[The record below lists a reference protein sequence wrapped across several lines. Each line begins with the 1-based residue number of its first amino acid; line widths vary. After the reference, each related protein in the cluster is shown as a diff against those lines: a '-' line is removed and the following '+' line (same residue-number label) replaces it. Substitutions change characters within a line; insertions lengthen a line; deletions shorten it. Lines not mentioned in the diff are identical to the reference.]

1 MRFVSVTPER
11 PETAPESELVDYQ
24 VAAAHDTAPSNEPDQ
39 SRDAVGRAHVPAPAR
54 EPAAVNGLAA
64 AMPGAALARSG
75 AKVDTLR
82 DPTPPAARTADNG
95 GPWTTE
101 VVQRDAWSPTRLA
114 ARARAATRPRHV
126 AARSSRPRRPRR
138 PRQLRAALGMLIVL
152 ALAGTFFA
160 WVTAEPIWLAVGR
173 GDTGTATVAG
183 CVGSGLTQRC
193 RGSFAAADGRYTTE
207 GVRLI
212 GVSRAQ
218 TLPGTQVR
226 AQMVHAGSAT
236 AYLENRML
244 MTLRWLLG
252 VLLVLLTGV
261 GIVLATGA
269 PRLEDRRARRTAA
282 ACGLAAPLLVTIGF
296 LAATY

>member
-1 MRFVSVTPER
+1 MTPER

-39 SRDAVGRAHVPAPAR
+39 
-54 EPAAVNGLAA
+54 
-64 AMPGAALARSG
+64 LARSG

>member
-1 MRFVSVTPER
+1 MTPER

-24 VAAAHDTAPSNEPDQ
+24 VAAAHDTEPINEPDP
-39 SRDAVGRAHVPAPAR
+39 SRDAVGRASVPAPAR

-64 AMPGAALARSG
+64 AVQGAALARSG

-82 DPTPPAARTADNG
+82 DATPPAARTAG
-95 GPWTTE
+95 GPLITE
-101 VVQRDAWSPTRLA
+101 VVDRDAWSPTRLA

-126 AARSSRPRRPRR
+126 ATRSRRPRR
-138 PRQLRAALGMLIVL
+138 PRQLRAALGMLVVL

-160 WVTAEPIWLAVGR
+160 WVTAEPIWLAAGR

-218 TLPGTQVR
+218 TATGTRFQ

-236 AYLENRML
+236 AYLENGML

-269 PRLEDRRARRTAA
+269 LRLEDRRARRTAA
-282 ACGLAAPLLVTIGF
+282 VCGLAAPLLVTIGF

>member
-1 MRFVSVTPER
+1 MTPER
-11 PETAPESELVDYQ
+11 PETAPESEL
-24 VAAAHDTAPSNEPDQ
+24 TEPSNEPDP
-39 SRDAVGRAHVPAPAR
+39 SRDAAGRASVPAPAR
-54 EPAAVNGLAA
+54 EPAAFNGLAA
-64 AMPGAALARSG
+64 AVQGAALARSG

-82 DPTPPAARTADNG
+82 DATPPAPSARTADEGDSSG

-101 VVQRDAWSPTRLA
+101 VVDRDAWSPTRLA

-126 AARSSRPRRPRR
+126 AARSRRPRR

-152 ALAGTFFA
+152 ALTGTFFA

-193 RGSFAAADGRYTTE
+193 RGSFATADGRYTTE

-218 TLPGTQVR
+218 TLSGTQVR
-226 AQMVHAGSAT
+226 AQMVHPGSAT
-236 AYLENRML
+236 AYLESRML

-269 PRLEDRRARRTAA
+269 LRLEDRRARRTAA
-282 ACGLAAPLLVTIGF
+282 VCGLAAPLLVTIGF